1 MLDLL
6 LTNARIV
13 DGTGNPWRKGC
24 VGVRDGRIVAV
35 GSAHDMPEARTV
47 LDIGGNIL
55 CPGFIDSHSH
65 SDLRIID
72 EPLALPKIMQGITTE
87 NVGLDSMSVAPISDK
102 NKEPWST
109 SISGLDGV
117 AQKPWGWNGFAS
129 YLNALDA
136 AKPSVNLSSYVGLG
150 TVRLD
155 VMGMEDRP
163 PTAEEL
169 RLMEESV
176 ARCMEE
182 GARGIS
188 AGLIYTPNKYQSTE
202 ELVALA
208 KVAAR
213 YDGILDVH
221 MRNEADHMAEAL
233 EEVIHIGRETGIR
246 ILVTHFKLRGRR
258 NWGNARRH
266 LDTIDRARGEGID
279 IGIAQYPYTANST
292 FMHVVVPPWY
302 HSRGTDGLLKALA
315 EEREQVK
322 KDMLTTEGWENFS
335 QVMGWENIYVSSVA
349 SEKNLWCEGK
359 SAVALG
365 EALGKSPEDAVL
377 DLLIEENL
385 AVGLLGHG
393 MCEEDVMEG
402 MKHPTMCLI
411 TDGLLSGGKPH
422 PRTYAAFPRFI
433 ARYVREKRLLTLEE
447 AVRKMTSSTALKL
460 RMKRKGFIMPGM
472 DADMVVFGE
481 NRIRDVNTFENPRV
495 YPEGIDY
502 VLGQRRDRRR
512 SRRPYGRAS
521 RQDHTR
527 LTMPPTVRPF
537 PIAGDGRA
545 VFSFFKEETSM
556 SYSPTLGSVFN
567 RTKMRDPSHV
577 CSFSGMCAMCTADC
591 IGSCEIGLSA
601 VRGME
606 TVYPTTTGENQIASE
621 KVYPVDYSHFN
632 INGRSFGAMGAPLDA
647 DRATIYH
654 VGLEREIG
662 TLNPVKLALP
672 IILPA
677 LIKLNWPDYFGGA
690 AMAGVNAVIGEG
702 AVSKDPTLAYEN
714 GKVVHAPK
722 LREMLDAFNKY
733 DRDTGRL
740 SFRPT
745 MTTTRRACRS
755 TPSGNAGP
763 RPSNSSSGSPP
774 RARSPRT
781 SSPRSKRR

>member
-258 NWGNARRH
+258 NWGNSRRH

-411 TDGLLSGGKPH
+411 TDGLLSGVPMRPSPGSSPVTCGKSACSP
-422 PRTYAAFPRFI
+422 
-433 ARYVREKRLLTLEE
+433 L
-447 AVRKMTSSTALKL
+447 
-460 RMKRKGFIMPGM
+460 
-472 DADMVVFGE
+472 
-481 NRIRDVNTFENPRV
+481 
-495 YPEGIDY
+495 
-502 VLGQRRDRRR
+502 
-512 SRRPYGRAS
+512 RRP
-521 RQDHTR
+521 
-527 LTMPPTVRPF
+527 
-537 PIAGDGRA
+537 
-545 VFSFFKEETSM
+545 
-556 SYSPTLGSVFN
+556 
-567 RTKMRDPSHV
+567 
-577 CSFSGMCAMCTADC
+577 CA
-591 IGSCEIGLSA
+591 
-601 VRGME
+601 R
-606 TVYPTTTGENQIASE
+606 
-621 KVYPVDYSHFN
+621 
-632 INGRSFGAMGAPLDA
+632 
-647 DRATIYH
+647 
-654 VGLEREIG
+654 
-662 TLNPVKLALP
+662 
-672 IILPA
+672 
-677 LIKLNWPDYFGGA
+677 
-690 AMAGVNAVIGEG
+690 
-702 AVSKDPTLAYEN
+702 
-714 GKVVHAPK
+714 
-722 LREMLDAFNKY
+722 
-733 DRDTGRL
+733 
-740 SFRPT
+740 
-745 MTTTRRACRS
+745 
-755 TPSGNAGP
+755 
-763 RPSNSSSGSPP
+763 
-774 RARSPRT
+774 
-781 SSPRSKRR
+781 

>member
-6 LTNARIV
+6 LGNARIV

-65 SDLRIID
+65 WFELRCH
-72 EPLALPKIMQGITTE
+72 AKNIMQGLPQEAPGLGNSWPPSATE
-87 NVGLDSMSVAPISDK
+87 QESWARH
-102 NKEPWST
+102 
-109 SISGLDGV
+109 SGLDGV

-136 AKPSVNLSSYVGLG
+136 AKPSVNLSCYVGLG

-176 ARCMEE
+176 ARSMEE

-202 ELVALA
+202 ELVALD

-322 KDMLTTEGWENFS
+322 KD
-335 QVMGWENIYVSSVA
+335 IYHRKAGKISRRSWA
-349 SEKNLWCEGK
+349 GRTSRLLGRQRKNLWCEGK

-365 EALGKSPEDAVL
+365 GPSASR
-377 DLLIEENL
+377 
-385 AVGLLGHG
+385 
-393 MCEEDVMEG
+393 
-402 MKHPTMCLI
+402 
-411 TDGLLSGGKPH
+411 
-422 PRTYAAFPRFI
+422 PRTRCWI
-433 ARYVREKRLLTLEE
+433 
-447 AVRKMTSSTALKL
+447 
-460 RMKRKGFIMPGM
+460 
-472 DADMVVFGE
+472 
-481 NRIRDVNTFENPRV
+481 
-495 YPEGIDY
+495 
-502 VLGQRRDRRR
+502 
-512 SRRPYGRAS
+512 
-521 RQDHTR
+521 
-527 LTMPPTVRPF
+527 
-537 PIAGDGRA
+537 
-545 VFSFFKEETSM
+545 
-556 SYSPTLGSVFN
+556 
-567 RTKMRDPSHV
+567 
-577 CSFSGMCAMCTADC
+577 C
-591 IGSCEIGLSA
+591 
-601 VRGME
+601 
-606 TVYPTTTGENQIASE
+606 
-621 KVYPVDYSHFN
+621 
-632 INGRSFGAMGAPLDA
+632 
-647 DRATIYH
+647 
-654 VGLEREIG
+654 
-662 TLNPVKLALP
+662 
-672 IILPA
+672 
-677 LIKLNWPDYFGGA
+677 
-690 AMAGVNAVIGEG
+690 
-702 AVSKDPTLAYEN
+702 
-714 GKVVHAPK
+714 
-722 LREMLDAFNKY
+722 
-733 DRDTGRL
+733 
-740 SFRPT
+740 
-745 MTTTRRACRS
+745 
-755 TPSGNAGP
+755 
-763 RPSNSSSGSPP
+763 
-774 RARSPRT
+774 
-781 SSPRSKRR
+781 

>member
-302 HSRGTDGLLKALA
+302 HSRGTDGLL
-315 EEREQVK
+315 
-322 KDMLTTEGWENFS
+322 
-335 QVMGWENIYVSSVA
+335 
-349 SEKNLWCEGK
+349 
-359 SAVALG
+359 
-365 EALGKSPEDAVL
+365 
-377 DLLIEENL
+377 
-385 AVGLLGHG
+385 
-393 MCEEDVMEG
+393 
-402 MKHPTMCLI
+402 
-411 TDGLLSGGKPH
+411 SGGKPH

-502 VLGQRRDRRR
+502 VLVNGEIAVDHGVHTGARPGKTIRD
-512 SRRPYGRAS
+512 
-521 RQDHTR
+521 
-527 LTMPPTVRPF
+527 
-537 PIAGDGRA
+537 
-545 VFSFFKEETSM
+545 
-556 SYSPTLGSVFN
+556 
-567 RTKMRDPSHV
+567 
-577 CSFSGMCAMCTADC
+577 
-591 IGSCEIGLSA
+591 
-601 VRGME
+601 
-606 TVYPTTTGENQIASE
+606 
-621 KVYPVDYSHFN
+621 
-632 INGRSFGAMGAPLDA
+632 
-647 DRATIYH
+647 
-654 VGLEREIG
+654 
-662 TLNPVKLALP
+662 
-672 IILPA
+672 
-677 LIKLNWPDYFGGA
+677 
-690 AMAGVNAVIGEG
+690 
-702 AVSKDPTLAYEN
+702 
-714 GKVVHAPK
+714 
-722 LREMLDAFNKY
+722 
-733 DRDTGRL
+733 
-740 SFRPT
+740 
-745 MTTTRRACRS
+745 
-755 TPSGNAGP
+755 
-763 RPSNSSSGSPP
+763 
-774 RARSPRT
+774 
-781 SSPRSKRR
+781 

>member
-87 NVGLDSMSVAPISDK
+87 NVGLDSMSVAPISST
-102 NKEPWST
+102 PRSRASTGVPMWGSAPCAST
-109 SISGLDGV
+109 SWAWRTG
-117 AQKPWGWNGFAS
+117 
-129 YLNALDA
+129 
-136 AKPSVNLSSYVGLG
+136 
-150 TVRLD
+150 
-155 VMGMEDRP
+155 RP
-163 PTAEEL
+163 PPKNCAL
-169 RLMEESV
+169 WKKAWPGAWRK
-176 ARCMEE
+176 
-182 GARGIS
+182 ARGIS

-393 MCEEDVMEG
+393 MYEEDVMEG

-502 VLGQRRDRRR
+502 VLVNGEIAVDHGVHTGARPGKTIRD
-512 SRRPYGRAS
+512 
-521 RQDHTR
+521 
-527 LTMPPTVRPF
+527 
-537 PIAGDGRA
+537 
-545 VFSFFKEETSM
+545 
-556 SYSPTLGSVFN
+556 
-567 RTKMRDPSHV
+567 
-577 CSFSGMCAMCTADC
+577 
-591 IGSCEIGLSA
+591 
-601 VRGME
+601 
-606 TVYPTTTGENQIASE
+606 
-621 KVYPVDYSHFN
+621 
-632 INGRSFGAMGAPLDA
+632 
-647 DRATIYH
+647 
-654 VGLEREIG
+654 
-662 TLNPVKLALP
+662 
-672 IILPA
+672 
-677 LIKLNWPDYFGGA
+677 
-690 AMAGVNAVIGEG
+690 
-702 AVSKDPTLAYEN
+702 
-714 GKVVHAPK
+714 
-722 LREMLDAFNKY
+722 
-733 DRDTGRL
+733 
-740 SFRPT
+740 
-745 MTTTRRACRS
+745 
-755 TPSGNAGP
+755 
-763 RPSNSSSGSPP
+763 
-774 RARSPRT
+774 
-781 SSPRSKRR
+781 

>member
-233 EEVIHIGRETGIR
+233 E
-246 ILVTHFKLRGRR
+246 
-258 NWGNARRH
+258 
-266 LDTIDRARGEGID
+266 
-279 IGIAQYPYTANST
+279 GIAQYPYTANST

-315 EEREQVK
+315 EERKQVK

-502 VLGQRRDRRR
+502 VLVNGEIAVDHGVHTGARPGKTIRD
-512 SRRPYGRAS
+512 
-521 RQDHTR
+521 
-527 LTMPPTVRPF
+527 
-537 PIAGDGRA
+537 
-545 VFSFFKEETSM
+545 
-556 SYSPTLGSVFN
+556 
-567 RTKMRDPSHV
+567 
-577 CSFSGMCAMCTADC
+577 
-591 IGSCEIGLSA
+591 
-601 VRGME
+601 
-606 TVYPTTTGENQIASE
+606 
-621 KVYPVDYSHFN
+621 
-632 INGRSFGAMGAPLDA
+632 
-647 DRATIYH
+647 
-654 VGLEREIG
+654 
-662 TLNPVKLALP
+662 
-672 IILPA
+672 
-677 LIKLNWPDYFGGA
+677 
-690 AMAGVNAVIGEG
+690 
-702 AVSKDPTLAYEN
+702 
-714 GKVVHAPK
+714 
-722 LREMLDAFNKY
+722 
-733 DRDTGRL
+733 
-740 SFRPT
+740 
-745 MTTTRRACRS
+745 
-755 TPSGNAGP
+755 
-763 RPSNSSSGSPP
+763 
-774 RARSPRT
+774 
-781 SSPRSKRR
+781 

>member
-258 NWGNARRH
+258 NWGTPAGISTPSTGPAGKASTSASPVSVYGQQHVHARRRSAVVPQPGDGRPAQSLGGGTRTGQKGHARHRRLGKFLAGHGLGEH
-266 LDTIDRARGEGID
+266 LRLLGRQRKEPLVRRQKRRGPWRGPRQVARG
-279 IGIAQYPYTANST
+279 
-292 FMHVVVPPWY
+292 
-302 HSRGTDGLLKALA
+302 RGAG
-315 EEREQVK
+315 
-322 KDMLTTEGWENFS
+322 
-335 QVMGWENIYVSSVA
+335 
-349 SEKNLWCEGK
+349 
-359 SAVALG
+359 SA
-365 EALGKSPEDAVL
+365 DR
-377 DLLIEENL
+377 
-385 AVGLLGHG
+385 
-393 MCEEDVMEG
+393 
-402 MKHPTMCLI
+402 
-411 TDGLLSGGKPH
+411 GKPCRGPAWARH
-422 PRTYAAFPRFI
+422 VRRGCDGRHEAPDHVSDHRRPAERRQAASAHLCGLPRFI

-481 NRIRDVNTFENPRV
+481 DRIRDVNTFENPRV

-502 VLGQRRDRRR
+502 VLVNGEIAVDHGVHTGARPGKTIRD
-512 SRRPYGRAS
+512 
-521 RQDHTR
+521 
-527 LTMPPTVRPF
+527 
-537 PIAGDGRA
+537 
-545 VFSFFKEETSM
+545 
-556 SYSPTLGSVFN
+556 
-567 RTKMRDPSHV
+567 
-577 CSFSGMCAMCTADC
+577 
-591 IGSCEIGLSA
+591 
-601 VRGME
+601 
-606 TVYPTTTGENQIASE
+606 
-621 KVYPVDYSHFN
+621 
-632 INGRSFGAMGAPLDA
+632 
-647 DRATIYH
+647 
-654 VGLEREIG
+654 
-662 TLNPVKLALP
+662 
-672 IILPA
+672 
-677 LIKLNWPDYFGGA
+677 
-690 AMAGVNAVIGEG
+690 
-702 AVSKDPTLAYEN
+702 
-714 GKVVHAPK
+714 
-722 LREMLDAFNKY
+722 
-733 DRDTGRL
+733 
-740 SFRPT
+740 
-745 MTTTRRACRS
+745 
-755 TPSGNAGP
+755 
-763 RPSNSSSGSPP
+763 
-774 RARSPRT
+774 
-781 SSPRSKRR
+781 

>member
-302 HSRGTDGLLKALA
+302 HSRGVDGLLRALR
-315 EEREQVK
+315 EERGAIK
-322 KDMLTTEGWENFS
+322 HALDTRMDWENFS
-335 QVMGWENIYVSSVA
+335 QSVGWEKIFVSSVV
-349 SEKNLWCEGK
+349 SEANQPCVGK
-359 SAVALG
+359 SISQIAAERG
-365 EALGKSPEDAVL
+365 HADPADAAF
-377 DLLIEENL
+377 DLLVEEQL
-385 AVGLLGHG
+385 AVGMISFGLDEADITAI
-393 MCEEDVMEG
+393 MR
-402 MKHPTMCLI
+402 HPAVSFI
-411 TDGLLSGGKPH
+411 TDGLMSGRPH
-422 PRTYAAFPRFI
+422 PRAYATYPRI
-433 ARYVREKRLLTLEE
+433 LGRYVREQGVLSLEE
-447 AVRKMTSSTALKL
+447 AVRKMTSLPARKIRL
-460 RMKRKGFIMPGM
+460 RNKGVIAEGY
-472 DADMVVFGE
+472 DADLVVFDPDTVIDKNSYDDPRVHPAGIAHVLVNGVFVVE
-481 NRIRDVNTFENPRV
+481 DAALTGARPGRVIRD
-495 YPEGIDY
+495 
-502 VLGQRRDRRR
+502 
-512 SRRPYGRAS
+512 
-521 RQDHTR
+521 
-527 LTMPPTVRPF
+527 
-537 PIAGDGRA
+537 
-545 VFSFFKEETSM
+545 
-556 SYSPTLGSVFN
+556 
-567 RTKMRDPSHV
+567 
-577 CSFSGMCAMCTADC
+577 
-591 IGSCEIGLSA
+591 
-601 VRGME
+601 
-606 TVYPTTTGENQIASE
+606 
-621 KVYPVDYSHFN
+621 
-632 INGRSFGAMGAPLDA
+632 
-647 DRATIYH
+647 
-654 VGLEREIG
+654 
-662 TLNPVKLALP
+662 
-672 IILPA
+672 
-677 LIKLNWPDYFGGA
+677 
-690 AMAGVNAVIGEG
+690 
-702 AVSKDPTLAYEN
+702 
-714 GKVVHAPK
+714 
-722 LREMLDAFNKY
+722 
-733 DRDTGRL
+733 
-740 SFRPT
+740 
-745 MTTTRRACRS
+745 
-755 TPSGNAGP
+755 
-763 RPSNSSSGSPP
+763 
-774 RARSPRT
+774 
-781 SSPRSKRR
+781 

>member
-233 EEVIHIGRETGIR
+233 EEVIHIGRETGI
-246 ILVTHFKLRGRR
+246 
-258 NWGNARRH
+258 
-266 LDTIDRARGEGID
+266 
-279 IGIAQYPYTANST
+279 AQYPYTANST

-315 EEREQVK
+315 EERKQVK

-502 VLGQRRDRRR
+502 VLVNGEIAVDHGVHTGARPGKTIRD
-512 SRRPYGRAS
+512 
-521 RQDHTR
+521 
-527 LTMPPTVRPF
+527 
-537 PIAGDGRA
+537 
-545 VFSFFKEETSM
+545 
-556 SYSPTLGSVFN
+556 
-567 RTKMRDPSHV
+567 
-577 CSFSGMCAMCTADC
+577 
-591 IGSCEIGLSA
+591 
-601 VRGME
+601 
-606 TVYPTTTGENQIASE
+606 
-621 KVYPVDYSHFN
+621 
-632 INGRSFGAMGAPLDA
+632 
-647 DRATIYH
+647 
-654 VGLEREIG
+654 
-662 TLNPVKLALP
+662 
-672 IILPA
+672 
-677 LIKLNWPDYFGGA
+677 
-690 AMAGVNAVIGEG
+690 
-702 AVSKDPTLAYEN
+702 
-714 GKVVHAPK
+714 
-722 LREMLDAFNKY
+722 
-733 DRDTGRL
+733 
-740 SFRPT
+740 
-745 MTTTRRACRS
+745 
-755 TPSGNAGP
+755 
-763 RPSNSSSGSPP
+763 
-774 RARSPRT
+774 
-781 SSPRSKRR
+781 

>member
-213 YDGILDVH
+213 YV
-221 MRNEADHMAEAL
+221 
-233 EEVIHIGRETGIR
+233 
-246 ILVTHFKLRGRR
+246 
-258 NWGNARRH
+258 
-266 LDTIDRARGEGID
+266 
-279 IGIAQYPYTANST
+279 
-292 FMHVVVPPWY
+292 
-302 HSRGTDGLLKALA
+302 
-315 EEREQVK
+315 
-322 KDMLTTEGWENFS
+322 
-335 QVMGWENIYVSSVA
+335 
-349 SEKNLWCEGK
+349 
-359 SAVALG
+359 
-365 EALGKSPEDAVL
+365 GKSPEDAVL

-393 MCEEDVMEG
+393 MYEEDVMEG

-502 VLGQRRDRRR
+502 VLVNGEIAVDHGVHTGARPGKTIRD
-512 SRRPYGRAS
+512 
-521 RQDHTR
+521 
-527 LTMPPTVRPF
+527 
-537 PIAGDGRA
+537 
-545 VFSFFKEETSM
+545 
-556 SYSPTLGSVFN
+556 
-567 RTKMRDPSHV
+567 
-577 CSFSGMCAMCTADC
+577 
-591 IGSCEIGLSA
+591 
-601 VRGME
+601 
-606 TVYPTTTGENQIASE
+606 
-621 KVYPVDYSHFN
+621 
-632 INGRSFGAMGAPLDA
+632 
-647 DRATIYH
+647 
-654 VGLEREIG
+654 
-662 TLNPVKLALP
+662 
-672 IILPA
+672 
-677 LIKLNWPDYFGGA
+677 
-690 AMAGVNAVIGEG
+690 
-702 AVSKDPTLAYEN
+702 
-714 GKVVHAPK
+714 
-722 LREMLDAFNKY
+722 
-733 DRDTGRL
+733 
-740 SFRPT
+740 
-745 MTTTRRACRS
+745 
-755 TPSGNAGP
+755 
-763 RPSNSSSGSPP
+763 
-774 RARSPRT
+774 
-781 SSPRSKRR
+781 

>member
-1 MLDLL
+1 MLNLL
-6 LTNARIV
+6 LSNARIV

-102 NKEPWST
+102 NKESWST

-292 FMHVVVPPWY
+292 FMYVVVPPWY

-393 MCEEDVMEG
+393 MYEEDVMEG

-502 VLGQRRDRRR
+502 VLVNGEIAVDHGVHTGARPGKTIRD
-512 SRRPYGRAS
+512 
-521 RQDHTR
+521 
-527 LTMPPTVRPF
+527 
-537 PIAGDGRA
+537 
-545 VFSFFKEETSM
+545 
-556 SYSPTLGSVFN
+556 
-567 RTKMRDPSHV
+567 
-577 CSFSGMCAMCTADC
+577 
-591 IGSCEIGLSA
+591 
-601 VRGME
+601 
-606 TVYPTTTGENQIASE
+606 
-621 KVYPVDYSHFN
+621 
-632 INGRSFGAMGAPLDA
+632 
-647 DRATIYH
+647 
-654 VGLEREIG
+654 
-662 TLNPVKLALP
+662 
-672 IILPA
+672 
-677 LIKLNWPDYFGGA
+677 
-690 AMAGVNAVIGEG
+690 
-702 AVSKDPTLAYEN
+702 
-714 GKVVHAPK
+714 
-722 LREMLDAFNKY
+722 
-733 DRDTGRL
+733 
-740 SFRPT
+740 
-745 MTTTRRACRS
+745 
-755 TPSGNAGP
+755 
-763 RPSNSSSGSPP
+763 
-774 RARSPRT
+774 
-781 SSPRSKRR
+781 